1 MYTPLIK
8 SFSMFNAW
16 GDNRLTQIDFRKSV
30 TFLTGFNGTGKT
42 TLLELLNFSLAEPM
56 AISPDYKNWCTK
68 VLLKQN
74 IALFAFDLGSSDDKK
89 HNKINSSLRKVQHK
103 PELEHLKLMD
113 FYNAVLKG
121 VQGYKK
127 NKNNVTSMVSNNSAS
142 ENDSTEAARVIFARS
157 DNPHGKK
164 EVNELVSPIYYRE
177 EVFMDA
183 DRPYTKNAESQ
194 KTNIYDKSILLDFTL
209 KELLVDFLSKEKEL
223 ASNVA
228 LEKNDNTMLFNEI
241 NSLLSGDGI
250 DKDVAFKLKQNFSSL
265 VKKEVNYKF
274 EFKEDVIKKFENI
287 VEEFFKCTE
296 KKVCR
301 DSRGLLALRDSKG
314 NVVES
319 SNLSRGEKNI
329 LILLVLAFLSHDEK
343 KVFILDEPDLTLHM
357 EWQKK
362 IIVRLLEL
370 APKSQFIIATHSPAL
385 FMNDVDFDVIN
396 IMDVTN
402 YE

>member
-1 MYTPLIK
+1 
-8 SFSMFNAW
+8 MFNAW
-16 GDNRLTQIDFRKSV
+16 GDNRLTQIDFRKNV

-42 TLLELLNFSLAEPM
+42 TLLELLNFSLSDPM

-74 IALFAFDLGSSDDKK
+74 IALFAFDLGSSHDRTQ
-89 HNKINSSLRKVQHK
+89 NKINSSLRKLQTRS
-103 PELEHLKLMD
+103 ELEHLKLID
-113 FYNAVLKG
+113 FYNSVLKG
-121 VQGYKK
+121 VQDYKK
-127 NKNNVTSMVSNNSAS
+127 NKKNGTSIVSNNSAS
-142 ENDSTEAARVIFARS
+142 ENDSTAAARVIFARS

-164 EVNELVSPIYYRE
+164 DVKELVSPIYYRE

-183 DRPYTKNAESQ
+183 DRPYTKNSEHQ
-194 KTNIYDKSILLDFTL
+194 NTNIYDKSILLDFTL

-223 ASNVA
+223 ATINAS
-228 LEKNDNTMLFNEI
+228 DNSDNNKLFNEI

-265 VKKEVNYKF
+265 IKKEVNYKF

-287 VEEFFKCTE
+287 VEDFFECTA

-301 DSRGLLALRDSKG
+301 DARGLLALRDSKG

-329 LILLVLAFLSHDEK
+329 LILLILAFLSHDEK

-362 IIVRLLEL
+362 IIVRLQEL
-370 APKSQFIIATHSPAL
+370 APQSQFIIATHSPAL

>member
-8 SFSMFNAW
+8 NFSMFNAW

-42 TLLELLNFSLAEPM
+42 TLLELLNFSLSEPM

-74 IALFAFDLGSSDDKK
+74 IALFAFDLGSSDEKK
-89 HNKINSSLRKVQHK
+89 HNRINSSLRKVQHK
-103 PELEHLKLMD
+103 PELEYLKLMD

-142 ENDSTEAARVIFARS
+142 ENDTTEAARVIFARS
-157 DNPHGKK
+157 DNPYGKK

-183 DRPYTKNAESQ
+183 DRPYTKNADNQ

-223 ASNVA
+223 ASNVTFD
-228 LEKNDNTMLFNEI
+228 KNDNAMLFNEI

-265 VKKEVNYKF
+265 VKKEANYKF

-287 VEEFFKCTE
+287 VEEFFECTA

-370 APKSQFIIATHSPAL
+370 APQSQFIIATHSPAL